1 MGGGGDSRRWEEQ
14 KRLEASSRGR
24 SLEDYESRWDEA
36 SRRFAQIEE
45 VQRAS
50 AEALSR
56 YVWDDLK
63 EEIKIRGEA
72 VLRRTR
78 NANVDNVDRSL
89 G

>member
-1 MGGGGDSRRWEEQ
+1 MGRKLRKWGENSRRWEEQ

-50 AEALSR
+50 AEAQFSR

-63 EEIKIRGEA
+63 EEIKIRG
-72 VLRRTR
+72 RG
-78 NANVDNVDRSL
+78 RSAADEER
-89 G
+89 